1 MPIHYQL
8 FISAYGFLH
17 RDVFIQNSRNL
28 LIGSIYCRILQ
39 RSQID
44 QGRSFRSVPHP
55 RADNGK
61 GDVVFSC
68 SRGPAVPGYIG
79 RERLLQVQA
88 LCQFLQLLI
97 VAIQCCLILGKSLVG
112 FRCPQNREKVRRISR
127 RRMPDDNFAHAR
139 FDADA

>member
-1 MPIHYQL
+1 MFVIAL
-8 FISAYGFLH
+8 CGFLH

-68 SRGPAVPGYIG
+68 SRGPAVPRYIG
-79 RERLLQVQA
+79 RERLFQVQA
-88 LCQFLQLLI
+88 LCQLLQLLV

-112 FRCPQNREKVRRISR
+112 FRSPQNREKVRWISR
-127 RRMPDDNFAHAR
+127 RRMPDDGSMR
-139 FDADA
+139 MRSGCPVLRRV